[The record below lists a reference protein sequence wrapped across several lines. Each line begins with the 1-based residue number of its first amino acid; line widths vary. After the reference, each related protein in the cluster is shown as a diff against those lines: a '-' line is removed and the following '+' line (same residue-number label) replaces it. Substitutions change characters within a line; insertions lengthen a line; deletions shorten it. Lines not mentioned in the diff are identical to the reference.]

1 MAIEVPSW
9 RTVSQSGD
17 DRTMRKDRRAAF
29 ERLAMPHA
37 RALHRTAQ
45 RLTGRADDASD
56 VVQET
61 FLRAY
66 RTFDGFRPGTNEKA
80 WLFTIL
86 YSILANRWQA
96 ARRAP
101 GEVIVDDLDARVV
114 GSLAAVDPDA
124 EQQLLQQLGAT
135 PEIHQALS
143 TLPEVY
149 RAAVLLVDVEQ
160 LTYEET
166 AAVLDCAVGTVRSRL
181 ARGRRLLYTS
191 LVDYARRT
199 GLLRETAS

>member
-1 MAIEVPSW
+1 MVIGVPSW

-17 DRTMRKDRRAAF
+17 DRTTREDRRAAF

-66 RTFDGFRPGTNEKA
+66 RTFHGFRPGSNEKA

-96 ARRAP
+96 AERAP
-101 GEVIVDDLDARVV
+101 DEVVVDDLDARVA
-114 GSLAAVDPDA
+114 GSLTAVDPDA
-124 EQQLLQQLGAT
+124 EQRLLQRLGAT
-135 PEIHQALS
+135 PEIHRALS
-143 TLPEVY
+143 SLPEVF

-181 ARGRRLLYTS
+181 ARGRRLLYAA

-199 GLLRETAS
+199 GLVREASS